1 MRCITTCSLKTQGLC
16 HFQRKVS
23 RGQGFRIQS
32 DKSSQQRA
40 LPESSDATLP
50 GKMLRCLP
58 ARNKR
63 YKIKLHRKKRINFK
77 ANVICAR
84 SLHRIKDTLVDSN
97 EIMFQCTF
105 KIHGRGDLKDMT
117 AAAEI
122 ERGENSKYKSNY
134 VVVKCPFKLIYRE
147 VLNNDSK
154 HDFHYRLVRHE
165 MNHIHPVDFWGN
177 NVFICCKLKN
187 EFWKKKQ

>member
-1 MRCITTCSLKTQGLC
+1 MTRKNIILIVMMRCITTCSLKTQGLC

-40 LPESSDATLP
+40 FPESSDATLP

-105 KIHGRGDLKDMT
+105 KIHGRKSHEARRSQRHDSCGRNRAWRELK
-117 AAAEI
+117 I
-122 ERGENSKYKSNY
+122 
-134 VVVKCPFKLIYRE
+134 
-147 VLNNDSK
+147 
-154 HDFHYRLVRHE
+154 
-165 MNHIHPVDFWGN
+165 
-177 NVFICCKLKN
+177 
-187 EFWKKKQ
+187 